1 MVAIAV
7 EPPAQAQRR
16 TVLYPPLVVSCHSN
30 QYTFYQVV
38 LIDSHGHIVESDD
51 ILQGTLS
58 ASPQLLERAAG
69 SSRSPKDYAVFPDLV
84 INKSGTYTL
93 QVNAFQMDYDSMP
106 PTTYHAGA
114 VATRSIR
121 VRSSSVAAERPSSS
135 EARLLDRL
143 AQAGFPIP

>member
-1 MVAIAV
+1 MVSVAV
-7 EPPAQAQRR
+7 EPPAQVQRR
-16 TVLYPPLVVSCHSN
+16 TILYPPLVVSCRSN
-30 QYTFYQVV
+30 QYTFFQVV
-38 LIDSHGHIVESDD
+38 LIDSHGQVVESDD
-51 ILQGTLS
+51 LIQGTLS
-58 ASPQLLERAAG
+58 TSPQLLESAAG
-69 SSRSPKDYAVFPDLV
+69 SSRSSKDYAVFPDLV

-93 QVNAFQMDYDSMP
+93 QVNAFQIDYNCMP

-143 AQAGFPIP
+143 AEAGFPIP

>member
-1 MVAIAV
+1 MVTVAV
-7 EPPAQAQRR
+7 EPPAQVQRR
-16 TVLYPPLVVSCHSN
+16 TALYPPLVVCCQNS
-30 QYTFYQVV
+30 QYTFFQVI
-38 LIDSHGHIVESDD
+38 LLDSHGQIVESDD
-51 ILQGTLS
+51 LLHGTLS
-58 ASPQLLERAAG
+58 ASPQMLESATG

-93 QVNAFQMDYDSMP
+93 QVNAYQIDYESMP

-121 VRSSSVAAERPSSS
+121 VRSSPVAVERPSSS
-135 EARLLDRL
+135 EGRLLDRL